1 MICCKGKCDYWTE
14 TRPSM
19 LPFLTHS
26 RCRTCDKW
34 MKNEDVLTIFA
45 GKRCPCCHGRESNR
59 PRLNSNKRKYI
70 ELRLHPDARFEEE
83 ELAK

>member
-14 TRPSM
+14 TRRSM

-45 GKRCPCCHGRESNR
+45 GKRCPCCHGRVSNR

>member
-45 GKRCPCCHGRESNR
+45 GKRCPCCHGRVSNR

-70 ELRLHPDARFEEE
+70 ELRLHPDAGFEEE

>member
-14 TRPSM
+14 TRPAM

-45 GKRCPCCHGRESNR
+45 GKRCPCCHGRVSNR

>member
-45 GKRCPCCHGRESNR
+45 GKRCPCCHGRVSNR

-70 ELRLHPDARFEEE
+70 ELRLHTDALFEEE
-83 ELAK
+83 ALAK

>member
-1 MICCKGKCDYWTE
+1 MVVVIVCKGKCDYWTE

-34 MKNEDVLTIFA
+34 MKNEDVIN
-45 GKRCPCCHGRESNR
+45 KIRCPCCHGRVANR
-59 PRLNSNKRKYI
+59 PRLNTNKRKYI
-70 ELRLHPDARFEEE
+70 ALRLDKQYAE
-83 ELAK
+83 

>member
-14 TRPSM
+14 TRPAM

-45 GKRCPCCHGRESNR
+45 GKRCPCCHGRVANR